1 MELKK
6 TSGLKMMSDNG
17 KKKLVNRAVKMP
29 NTYFRNLQINTSFAA
44 QAILQINFFNNI
56 SASQPSISKGKRGC
70 RS

>member
-44 QAILQINFFNNI
+44 
-56 SASQPSISKGKRGC
+56 
-70 RS
+70 